1 MNLNIV
7 DGLLFGLGFFIARGI
22 MNVLGALIL
31 LEIRNV
37 TPDNETDYKQ

>member
-7 DGLLFGLGFFIARGI
+7 DGLLFGLGFYIARGI

-31 LEIRNV
+31 LESRN
-37 TPDNETDYKQ
+37 TTLDNETNYK